1 MGPILKLEK
10 EHFLLQT
17 KEDGGEKLHF
27 LFVVAR
33 HSEITDSSE
42 PEKFNGMLQHLFG
55 GAVIFVGLQ
64 HFIAPVLD

>member
-10 EHFLLQT
+10 EIFLLQT
-17 KEDGGEKLHF
+17 KEDGGVKLHF

-33 HSEITDSSE
+33 QAEITDSSE